1 MNPVIIVFDI
11 ETFPIRALTWGPKWE
26 ANLLEIEEYC
36 RLASFSYKVVGEKKT
51 YVYGQN
57 TLSYKQLVVELWK
70 MAEKADILIAH
81 NGKSFDVKMM
91 NVFFIDQ
98 GLLPP
103 SPYRLIDTKLEARKY
118 FRFPSN
124 SLNDLA
130 HFLGLGQK
138 EETGGFSLWKKCA
151 EGDEKAWKKMLSY
164 NKQDVDLLEQV
175 YLKMRPYMSNHP
187 TVPGMACICG
197 CTVFHK
203 RGFEY
208 NTNRSKRRQ
217 NFRCR
222 DCRVSKYG
230 VWEKTS
236 ESTSIVSTVLQPI
249 PLPSI
254 LMPNRD

>member
-1 MNPVIIVFDI
+1 MNPRIVTFDL

-36 RLASFSYKVVGEKKT
+36 RLASFSYKVLGEKKT
-51 YVYGQN
+51 HVYGQN
-57 TLSYKQLVVELWK
+57 TFSYKQLVNELWK
-70 MAEKADILIAH
+70 MAEEADILIAH

-91 NVFFIDQ
+91 NLFFIDQ

-130 HFLGLGQK
+130 HFMGLGQK

-151 EGDEKAWKKMLSY
+151 AGDESAWKKMLSY
-164 NKQDVDLLEQV
+164 NKQDVILLEEV
-175 YLKMRPYMSNHP
+175 YMKMRPYMTNHP
-187 TVPGMACICG
+187 TIPGEACICG

-203 RGFEY
+203 RGWEY
-208 NTNRSKRRQ
+208 SANRSRRRQ
-217 NFRCR
+217 NYRCR
-222 DCRVSKYG
+222 DCRVSKWG
-230 VWEKTS
+230 PS
-236 ESTSIVSTVLQPI
+236 ERVGSSSTSVRVPERALSLN
-249 PLPSI
+249 S
-254 LMPNRD
+254 